1 MTAYLIRRI
10 FQALVT
16 LLVVSIITFILLH
29 LLPGGTVRGLLGA
42 KATPLAVKQLT
53 AQMGLNRPLPTQYLT
68 WIGNVLHGDFGY
80 DYFYQQSVG
89 SLITGAL
96 GQSMYIVG
104 LSLVIAVLIAVPI
117 GVVQATHRNSV
128 IDHGLTFISFVLYG
142 IPTFLIAFL
151 AQDLFVDQ
159 LGWIQPN
166 NDIASFHDAFT
177 QPSAMILP
185 VGVLAL
191 TTFAGYSRYMRS
203 SMLDELTQEY
213 VRTATAKG
221 ASKSRV
227 LYGHVLRNAMIPM
240 ITLIGLS
247 LPALV
252 GGAVIIENVFNIQ
265 GIGLLTVNAALKLDF
280 GATSAITLITAA
292 LTVIGS
298 LLADLSYA
306 ALDPRVRLD

>member
-1 MTAYLIRRI
+1 MTAYILRRTI
-10 FQALVT
+10 QAVLT
-16 LLVVSIITFILLH
+16 LFVVSIITFILLH
-29 LLPGGTVRGLLGA
+29 LLPGGTVRGLLGS
-42 KATPLAVKQLT
+42 KATPQAVAQLT
-53 AQMGLNRPLPTQYLT
+53 QQMGLNHPLPTQYLT

-80 DYFYQQSVG
+80 DYLYQQSVG
-89 SLITGAL
+89 SLITGTI
-96 GQSMYIVG
+96 GQSMYVVG
-104 LSLVIAVLIAVPI
+104 LALLIAVLIAVPI
-117 GVVQATHRNSV
+117 GVLQATHRNTFV
-128 IDHGLTFISFVLYG
+128 DHGLTFVSFVLYG

-166 NDIASFHDAFT
+166 NNIASFHDALT
-177 QPSAMILP
+177 QPSAMVLP

-203 SMLDELTQEY
+203 AMLDELTQEY

-221 ASKSRV
+221 ASRSRV

-280 GATSAITLITAA
+280 GTTAAITLITAG